1 MLQEQVAQD
10 LDEFR
15 KTMPEMAKTIA
26 NLTWVEDG
34 IERVEYNAFQGLI
47 RLSEAGYLTQ
57 LFAEPWV
64 AEGRNYPALE
74 SLWYLVINNPE
85 ELSRI
90 MSNPAFKDGISGQEA
105 KIIATLHFAVNFPDL
120 LEKLLD
126 PQRTTLEERTTT
138 SPLAGETDLTIVRT
152 RPGVEAT
159 MDSLEH
165 SLRSIE
171 EFMAFPFPQKQVII
185 LLAQMPLWS
194 GGLIY
199 GTHLLISGDEQT
211 QTEEWMLRLLAH
223 EAGHFYLNGDPSWMS
238 EGGAHFMVALAGY
251 VLDGAMISEPC
262 ALARSIAEL
271 EELANSPSPPVG
283 YEWCSY
289 SLGERL
295 FRDLYRNMD
304 ETTFRLAF
312 RRLYLRTVFNIYD
325 VECDE
330 YPKSICHV
338 KEAFTAYATD
348 EGAHVIETVIDRWCD
363 GPESFDPSWIQNV
376 PLEPD
381 IPDINGRIEGASLSF
396 APGGPPLSIVAAEP
410 NRKRSLF
417 LNLDYSYQPSRR
429 LYYLPIEV
437 AIYYEDGFEINRY
450 RYDLPV
456 LISGTRST
464 DTFPI
469 DFQEALG
476 RYWVIAYW
484 GEQKI
489 AQAAF
494 ETVPPPDPHRIR
506 GVIRDS
512 EGVPLDGI
520 FLDAIRGGEEFRATS
535 ATDGAFEVFASSG
548 VFILE
553 AWLPTGYESHF
564 VGWYNGSGITTDP
577 NQAFEIVVDDADVE
591 GIKIVLPAD
600 TSTLLCPSG
609 SRRSFDTGQCE

>member
-1 MLQEQVAQD
+1 
-10 LDEFR
+10 
-15 KTMPEMAKTIA
+15 MPEMAKTVS

-34 IERVEYNAFQGLI
+34 IEWVEYNAFRGLI
-47 RLSEAGYLTQ
+47 RLSEAGYLAQ
-57 LFAEPWV
+57 LIAEPWV

-90 MSNPAFKDGISGQEA
+90 MSNPAINDGISDQKA
-105 KIIATLHFAVNFPDL
+105 KIIATLQSAVDYPDL
-120 LEKLLD
+120 LDKLLD
-126 PQRTTLEERTTT
+126 PQQTTLEERIITL
-138 SPLAGETDLTIVRT
+138 PLAGETGLTIIRT

-171 EFMAFPFPQKQVII
+171 EFMAFPFPQQQVIVLQTQI
-185 LLAQMPLWS
+185 PGWS
-194 GGLIY
+194 GGLNH
-199 GTHLLISGDEQT
+199 GTHLSVSGDEQT

-223 EAGHFYLNGDPSWMS
+223 EAGHYYLNGNPRWMS

-251 VLDGAMISEPC
+251 GLDGALISEPC
-262 ALARSIAEL
+262 AIARSIAEL
-271 EELANSPSPPVG
+271 EDLANSSSPPAG

-304 ETTFRLAF
+304 ETTFRLSF
-312 RRLYLRTVFNIYD
+312 RRLYLHTVFNIYD
-325 VECDE
+325 DECDE

-338 KEAFTAYATD
+338 EEAFTAYATD
-348 EGAHVIETVIDRWCD
+348 EAAHVIKKVIDRWYD
-363 GPESFDPSWIQNV
+363 GPESFDPSWIQRV

-396 APGGPPLSIVAAEP
+396 SPGGPPLSIVAAEP

-417 LNLDYSYQPSRR
+417 LNLNYSYQPSRR

-437 AIYYEDGFEINRY
+437 AIYYEDGFEINRS
-450 RYDLPV
+450 RFDLPV

-464 DTFPI
+464 VFFPVY
-469 DFQEALG
+469 FEKALG

-489 AQAAF
+489 AQATF
-494 ETVPPPDPHRIR
+494 ETVPPPDPYNIR
-506 GVIRDS
+506 GVIRDT
-512 EGVPLDGI
+512 EGKSLDGI
-520 FLDAIRGGEEFRATS
+520 VLDAIRGGEEFSATS
-535 ATDGAFEVFASSG
+535 GSDGTFDILASSG
-548 VFILE
+548 SFILE
-553 AWLPTGYESHF
+553 AWLPTGYELLF
-564 VGWYNGSGITTDP
+564 AGWFDGSGITADP
-577 NQAFEIVVDDADVE
+577 NQAFEVVIDEADVE
-591 GIKIVLPAD
+591 DIEIVLPAD
-600 TSTLLCPSG
+600 TSILLCPSG